1 MAQLPHPSPS
11 PDRRSFLAQAG
22 AVAIGGALALAAP
35 LAGLGVLLDPLR
47 RKSGDGGAVHVAP
60 LAAVP
65 EDGLPRK
72 FNIVATRVD
81 AWNHTPNTRI
91 GAVYLQ
97 RPKGRP
103 ESAPTVRAFSVVC
116 PHAGGFVDFHTEK
129 NCYLCP
135 IHNSTF
141 ALDGTVLDPKS
152 PAPRGLDELEAEVR
166 GEEIWVVFKNFRPG
180 VKERIPV

>member
-1 MAQLPHPSPS
+1 MAQPPQPSPS

-22 AVAIGGALALAAP
+22 AFVIGGALALAAP

-47 RKSGDGGAVHVAP
+47 RQPAGGGAVRVAP
-60 LAAVP
+60 LTALP
-65 EDGLPRK
+65 EDGVPRK
-72 FNIVATRVD
+72 FDIVATRVD
-81 AWNHTPNTRI
+81 AWNRTPNARI

-97 RPKGRP
+97 RTKDRP
-103 ESAPTVRAFSVVC
+103 VRAFSVVC
-116 PHAGGFVDFHTEK
+116 PHAGGFVDFHAEK

-141 ALDGTVLDPKS
+141 ALDGTLLDPKS

-180 VKERIPV
+180 VKERVPV